1 MLQHTYI
8 YIARLWAALLF
19 LAGGLA
25 LPAFGQTNSLPETSA
40 EADSD
45 ADHWYFIRFQRTSGP
60 NEANRYLVIG
70 NAATT
75 EGNVLKAKT
84 LVQTENDDQLW
95 KLIPTGTDGQY
106 YLKNK
111 AGRYMGWN
119 GSRYTSVAQ
128 ANRIAIDLRDSH
140 QTNSSGNIHVFP
152 TGWQIHRSA
161 NTETKCMNVMG
172 GSSNNNELGDYTLND
187 GGNYLEFIDPTTL
200 MPPYFYIQFADMG
213 EVGLYTDGNSISV
226 KPLTGTEADGTGYK
240 WAIEYY
246 IYTDDYSRGFYLK
259 SDNGHYLV
267 MRTDGTL
274 SIANDRASASE
285 LRFRVNGQ
293 RYDIVLKDAM
303 TTALCFDGTEAYAGP
318 YSRTHSRLNATS
330 TLVPYTAPPS
340 RFMLFSGFGKRG
352 LHATATGAEVCALTG
367 TEAAGEGYRWRIIVG
382 PSHTAEDR
390 ICQSD
395 NGRYLVVQANGT
407 VSTTANAA
415 EATAITLSTN
425 SYMQAVT
432 RYQLAT
438 GAGQYLCY
446 NPETSATQT
455 YLSPT
460 AHSRYGTLNLTETV
474 TGPDRVPLAGH
485 WYNVTFPKKSEK
497 LGGYAVNDKYLR
509 QSIQTAS
516 NMTNVWQLE
525 ESDDGTGR
533 VRLKNKNGMYLQ
545 NYTKDPINGS
555 SINNGGRYYLTKN
568 AANASWFYIEED
580 TEASSTSYWQLR
592 DPAADYYQYLNSNQ
606 DDNTIRHWSG
616 NDDYNAV
623 EFVLN
628 EAEISEINYIYFTAM
643 GQFGLYDA
651 GVGAPAVAKKPDFS
665 KEDGKAYVWYLR
677 YNADGYILLQSKK
690 GHYLKY
696 DEDNSAFT
704 FTDNAAEAQ
713 AFTVQKNTFENN
725 GAIRYQFLKSDDTS
739 QALCAEYG
747 TGALTWGAP
756 NSRYSLIW
764 LDAPAIAGPELP
776 TVSEEVAEGA
786 RHHITFMNNGH
797 VLKDMGDGNPAQHV
811 EHTHTVLDPSQTW
824 TIFRL
829 SDLEVTPHAT
839 EAHIGDVFIRSGLGN
854 YLIYDATRGML
865 KTVANVTADD
875 KAALTFRI
883 IENDSRRDCWQ
894 LQLPNQNNK
903 MLQYADSRTVS
914 DVTYTN
920 PIVLAGPNAN
930 NNYLRFEP
938 ISIFPEFATETSG
951 VWRFVRFIRRTNQEF
966 LTSTEANPD
975 KGTITSTP
983 DRRYSAW
990 RIIGSEQDFVLKNGH
1005 DTYIKVQ
1012 ENGTVSLTTNK
1023 ADASSLSLHVDP
1035 YTLHE
1040 TELDFIVSVNNGKT
1054 DSEGH
1059 AELNLK
1065 YEEGILKTAAWPTAD
1080 NYADYGLNFNLQVTP
1095 EYSDTTHTT
1104 FYQIRFPNTT
1114 GPLYLSDG
1122 YEKELDAYGET
1133 LISGFNGQLWKFV
1146 GDKDRTLLQSRNG
1159 HYLTWNATD
1168 ETFDLTAN
1176 EALAAVFNM
1185 RKAEGTHLS
1194 PAGYFELTDGADAAW
1209 LGKFLTLKL
1218 GSNGTYHATLTDD
1231 ATATNTE
1238 LTYAIET
1245 QPNLGEDYT
1254 AYRIRPKRS
1263 WFVKEV
1269 NDDRPA
1275 HPLSGF
1281 ITAEDPAKPGEKY
1294 GFSQNPYTGQIEQT
1308 ANTYEV
1314 VRYMKAGTQRNIYLP
1329 MAQQSSYVNRI
1340 TAYQRWYNYK
1350 TGETIDPTRVILNDI
1365 KDEFNPN
1372 SRRNYANGLVMGNIL
1387 KLNGQNSGSYIV
1399 DHFTFKMPKVTTPDY
1414 EYIVGLD
1421 ASAFTDFV
1429 DYYGE
1434 NGNMPFSGVPTGTIQ
1449 IPEKQDLVE
1458 PTLSTRCKFIIR
1470 DARQIA
1476 KKLMA
1481 CTEGSDKWLETY
1493 EFHVPAKKR
1502 APHDYTYYYST
1513 LPLSNTLEN
1522 YWFYTDPNDE
1532 STLTNITSYD
1542 HIRFKLIDNEAGLEG
1557 FGITDWPVAGTS
1569 SATDNIGGKRFMRYL
1584 YKGETANHGY
1594 AACTPG
1600 TKAVIGVYARANGTA
1615 GVEGSGDKLY
1625 QLAKFTLYFDDMSEP
1640 RPYTE
1645 IIGLTA
1651 DDKFK
1656 SGRSPEYLYKT
1667 VGEPIAAINFEGDD
1681 PFVPFVMPPVGTN
1694 TVLKNDNC
1702 QGQPALTL
1710 ANTYRYPLQFDRSA
1724 YSFLPIGGDF
1734 GGTGQTDENSWGT
1747 YTIAHHLRVGW
1758 GTKNLFRPVKS
1769 YYRDAYASLPESYDG
1784 NAAFMYI
1791 DASDL
1796 PGQIARLNFDANLC
1810 AGSRL
1815 YVSAWLASPAG
1826 SSSYSPNV
1834 APANVIFRVVGHT
1847 STNSADDRP
1856 ETIYTFAPGPIFG
1869 TARTSNGS
1877 LLSAPEGGNGIWQQV
1892 FFYFTNNSTTK
1903 FVNYSLLVDNAC
1915 ISTDGGDILID
1926 DVEVFTT
1933 KPEVEVEETTPVCG
1947 TEVTLTKMI
1956 ADFDDFI
1963 GSLGLTE
1970 NVLPTSGYP
1979 RIWYCLVDKEGYDAG
1994 LEALRASKSAE
2005 DITPEEMQTLFDKYL
2020 VGNPRS
2026 SDPSDMAFRSV
2037 KVRTRFDSIPVF
2049 NYQDVLTTTGSMLSR
2064 ETVTNA
2070 EGETVR
2076 KLVISDRISS
2086 ENLLPKHAYYIVFV
2100 PRYGD
2105 DPVTPENSA
2114 AEFQM
2119 GTNCCILSS
2128 FKTTSAVQIYSNT
2141 IGNENDEDVMKVCAG
2156 QNVNL
2161 TVKLQGINAGSGAV
2175 TERLIYY
2182 DWWLDFNGG
2191 PFEKIYI
2198 NTDGSLAE
2206 IDPAYATAEQVS
2218 LREALNALRQYYP
2231 EAISVQGLT
2240 PASHPDKPYALT
2252 QQMLTGIANACQPTL
2267 SGPHL
2272 MLHSTSV
2279 NVQMPKDLDDEIR
2292 SVTVI
2297 PIEFTDANVVYCFEP
2312 QRIGLKMEKSA
2323 PDMVSGL
2330 YDHTYPEGYANAPI
2344 RSTLARIAP
2353 VKAAEA
2359 TPGTQPAH
2367 LLRVPLRIVKTVSPS
2382 ANKLIPSLQGG
2393 TYCPVYLSGTND
2405 PACTVYTTNP
2415 QGEMFMREVGRV
2427 ATMVAPTEGNE
2438 DRYTDIYFY
2447 NDFAPREG
2455 YTYAVRI
2462 DYEEG
2467 FPDGHTKTEEEN
2479 TVCQGSIVFDLKIV
2493 PEYLVWTGHA
2503 GNSDWSND
2511 ANWKRASRSEL
2522 QLIPADKYADTNN
2535 TATDPKLL
2543 QTDNGFVPLEDCN
2556 VIVAPADRQ
2565 PALNA
2570 KLNEATASAQI
2581 AHELV
2586 MKVPEGETVKTPCV
2600 AFYTNQCKD
2609 LVLKAGAELVHAE
2622 QLGYHKAWMEYDL
2635 AAGRW
2640 YTLGTALQDVVAGDW
2655 YAPTATGRE
2664 SAPYFRN
2671 VTFDP
2676 AQHNRFAPA
2685 VYQRG
2690 WDKGTAKVYYLSEL
2704 DQSASAVVKK
2714 KDVAVAADWS
2724 ATYNDVAVP
2733 YGQGGFSVKTH
2744 TQGTKT
2750 EDGGKKTYNYSNLL
2764 FRVPK
2769 EDTSY
2774 DYYEIGFDTPSNQ
2787 PGNASTPISRTN
2799 AGRFFADALASAT
2812 EFAQTATNKLAGN
2825 LYFLVGNPF
2834 PCGLDMKEFFDQ
2846 NTDLER
2852 KYWLLTA
2859 TGQTAAM
2866 RTDAGWTTVNE
2877 SGVATGGAG
2886 ILAPGQGFFVKA
2898 KAAQANGALQVKFTP
2913 AMESA
2918 ATAKRVVLQAPAR
2931 RTPSSPTLRITAE
2944 RDGLRSEAL
2953 VRKGSDFANS
2963 FAPAEDM
2970 ELLWDNTQ
2978 REAPTVF
2985 TIAGEQ
2991 ASTVNCRRSLHRL
3004 PLGILS
3010 SSDAPVRLTFSGL
3023 ETFSESLSV
3032 LDALTGEVTPLT
3044 LHAQPLPGTGEMAA
3058 TLEVPGLAAG
3068 RYFLLSSELPDPE
3081 DELATSQPLVVVD
3094 GRKVTVT
3101 ASDAHPLV
3109 YVHIVDAEG
3118 RTLYSFTPF
3127 KRSIAL
3133 KLPTGAY
3140 VVEARTQEE
3149 ATTAKIAIGK

>member
-1 MLQHTYI
+1 MPRPFPFSSPVMKRSSFFPIL
-8 YIARLWAALLF
+8 RLWAVLLCMTS
-19 LAGGLA
+19 GLA
-25 LPAFGQTNSLPETSA
+25 LPALAQTNILPQTSDA
-40 EADSD
+40 TDSA
-45 ADHWYFIRFQRTSGP
+45 ADHWYYIRFQRAADNTD
-60 NEANRYLVIG
+60 ANRYLVVG
-70 NAATT
+70 NAAA
-75 EGNVLKAKT
+75 EGNTLQAKT
-84 LVQTENDDQLW
+84 LATTGNDDQLW
-95 KLIPTGTDGQY
+95 KLVDAGTAGQY

-111 AGRYMGWN
+111 KGLWLGYSG
-119 GSRYTSVAQ
+119 GLYKSVAQ
-128 ANRIAIDLRDSH
+128 ANRVAIDLKDSH
-140 QTNSSGNIHVFP
+140 NTSTIFP
-152 TGWQIHRSA
+152 TGWQIHRVA
-161 NTETKCMNVMG
+161 NYYTSCMNPSG
-172 GSSNNNELGDYTLND
+172 GNKNGNQLADYTLDD
-187 GGNYLEFIDPTTL
+187 GGNYVEFLDATTQE
-200 MPPYFYIQFADMG
+200 PPYYYIQFSAEG
-213 EVGLYTDGNSISV
+213 KALSTDG
-226 KPLTGTEADGTGYK
+226 LTVTVYQPDGSEADRAGYK
-240 WAIEYY
+240 WANEYY
-246 IYTDDYSRGFYLK
+246 VHGDGFYRKFYLK
-259 SDNGHYLV
+259 SDNGYYLKNAN
-267 MRTDGTL
+267 GTL
-274 SIANDRASASE
+274 SVTTRDQATLWRYSANG
-285 LRFRVNGQ
+285 N
-293 RYDIVLKDAM
+293 RYDIVDANATSQALTYNE
-303 TTALCFDGTEAYAGP
+303 TTSTLGIASNGTEY
-318 YSRTHSRLNATS
+318 SRLNPTG
-330 TLVPYTAPPS
+330 TFIPGIYFYFT
-340 RFMLFSGFGKRG
+340 FSGYGKKALVCNG
-352 LHATATGAEVCALTG
+352 TALEVADVTGSEPDG
-367 TEAAGEGYRWRIIVG
+367 AGYKWRKKQRAGFADNEYIFY
-382 PSHTAEDR
+382 T
-390 ICQSD
+390 D
-395 NGRYLVVQANGT
+395 NGLYLKENADGT
-407 VSTTANAA
+407 LGTTTEES
-415 EATAITLSTN
+415 EASKLTSSRN
-425 SYMQAVT
+425 YYMQAVT
-432 RYQLAT
+432 RYQWAT
-438 GAGQYLCY
+438 PTGK
-446 NPETSATQT
+446 
-455 YLSPT
+455 YLSFNPAT
-460 AHSRYGTLNLTETV
+460 HGATPFLSDVVDTRYGVMNFTEVLN
-474 TGPDRVPLAGH
+474 GPTYGPVPGD
-485 WYNVTFPKKSEK
+485 NFSVTFPKLSEK

-509 QSIQTAS
+509 QSIQKAS
-516 NMTNVWQLE
+516 NNTNVWQLE
-525 ESDDGTGR
+525 ESDDGKGR
-533 VRLKNKNGMYLQ
+533 VHLLNKNGMYLQ
-545 NYTKDPINGS
+545 NYTKDPIYGS
-555 SINNGGRYYLTKN
+555 SIDNGGRYYLTKN

-580 TEASSTSYWQLR
+580 AEASSTSYWQLR
-592 DPAADYYQYLNSNQ
+592 DPAATSGLQYLNSNQ
-606 DDNTIRHWSG
+606 GDNTIRHWSA

-651 GVGAPAVAKKPDFS
+651 GVGKPAVAKKPDFG

-677 YNADGYILLQSKK
+677 YNADGYILLQSKA

-811 EHTHTVLDPSQTW
+811 EHNHTVLDPSQTW

-883 IENDSRRDCWQ
+883 VENDSRRDCWQ

-903 MLQYADSRTVS
+903 MLQYADSKTVS
-914 DVTYTN
+914 GVTYTN

-938 ISIFPEFATETSG
+938 LSIFPEFATETSG
-951 VWRFVRFIRRTNQEF
+951 VWRFVRFIRRTNTEF

-990 RIIGSEQDFVLKNGH
+990 RIIGSENNFVLKNGN
-1005 DTYIKVQ
+1005 DTYLKVLD
-1012 ENGTVSLTTNK
+1012 NGTVSLTANK
-1023 ADASSLSLHVDP
+1023 AEASSLSLHVDP

-1065 YEEGILKTAAWPTAD
+1065 YEEGILKTAAWPKAD
-1080 NYADYGLNFNLQVTP
+1080 NYADYGLNFNIQVTP
-1095 EYSDTTHTT
+1095 KYSDATHST

-1122 YEKELDAYGET
+1122 YEKDLDAYGET

-1185 RKAEGTHLS
+1185 RKAEGTHLY

-1231 ATATNTE
+1231 ATATDTE

-1269 NDDRPA
+1269 NDDKPA

-1329 MAQQSSYVNRI
+1329 MAQQSSHLNRI

-1365 KDEFNPN
+1365 KDKFNPN

-1434 NGNMPFSGVPTGTIQ
+1434 NGNMPFSGVPTGALQ

-1542 HIRFKLIDNEAGLEG
+1542 HIRFKLINNDAELEG
-1557 FGITDWPVAGTS
+1557 FGIKDWPVAGTS
-1569 SATDNIGGKRFMRYL
+1569 KASDPIGNKRFMRYL

-1615 GVEGSGDKLY
+1615 GVEGSGDVLY

-1645 IIGLTA
+1645 IIGRTA
-1651 DDKFK
+1651 DDKYK

-1681 PFVPFVMPPVGTN
+1681 PFVPFVTPPVGTN

-1758 GTKNLFRPVKS
+1758 GTQNLFRPVKS
-1769 YYRDAYASLPESYDG
+1769 YYRDTYTSLPESYDG

-1796 PGQIARLNFDANLC
+1796 PGQIARLNFNANLC

-1815 YVSAWLASPAG
+1815 YVSAWLASPAA
-1826 SSSYSPNV
+1826 NV
-1834 APANVIFRVVGHT
+1834 APANVIFRVIGHT
-1847 STNSADDRP
+1847 STHSEEDRP

-1869 TARTSNGS
+1869 TSRTSNGS
-1877 LLSAPEGGNGIWQQV
+1877 LLEKAAGENGIWQQV

-1926 DVEVFTT
+1926 DIEVFTT

-1994 LEALRASKSAE
+1994 LEALRAGKSAE

-2026 SDPSDMAFRSV
+2026 SDPADMAFRSV
-2037 KVRTRFDSIPVF
+2037 KVRTKFDSIPVF

-2070 EGETVR
+2070 EGETMR

-2119 GTNCCILSS
+2119 GTSCCILSS

-2161 TVKLQGINAGSGAV
+2161 TVKLQGINAGSGAT

-2206 IDPAYATAEQVS
+2206 IDPADATAEQVS

-2312 QRIGLKMEKSA
+2312 QRIGLKMEKIA

-2367 LLRVPLRIVKTVSPS
+2367 LLRVPLRILKTVSPS

-2447 NDFAPREG
+2447 HDFTPREG

-2467 FPDGHTKTEEEN
+2467 FPDGYTKTDEEN
-2479 TVCQGSIVFDLKIV
+2479 TVCQGSIVFDLKVV

-2511 ANWKRASRSEL
+2511 ANWKRASRSDL
-2522 QLIPADKYADTNN
+2522 QLNPADKYADTDN
-2535 TATDPKLL
+2535 TATDPALL

-2556 VIVAPADRQ
+2556 VIVAPADRY

-2570 KLNEATASAQI
+2570 TLNEATASAQI

-2586 MKVPEGETVKTPCV
+2586 MKVPKGGTVKTPCV
-2600 AFYTNQCKD
+2600 AFYTNLCKD

-2622 QLGYHKAWMEYDL
+2622 RLGYHKAWMEYDL

-2690 WDKGTAKVYYLSEL
+2690 WDKGSATVYYLSEL
-2704 DQSASAVVKK
+2704 NNAPSAEVKN

-2769 EDTSY
+2769 EDSAF
-2774 DYYEIGFDTPSNQ
+2774 DYYETNNNETNAPATPNRT
-2787 PGNASTPISRTN
+2787 AVSRTA
-2799 AGRFFADALASAT
+2799 AGRFYADALASAT
-2812 EFAQTATNKLAGN
+2812 EFAQTATNNLAGN

-2898 KAAQANGALQVKFTP
+2898 KAAQGSGALQVKFTR

-2978 REAPTVF
+2978 REAPTVY

-3004 PLGILS
+3004 PLGIVS

-3081 DELATSQPLVVVD
+3081 DEPATSQPLVVVD

-3118 RTLYSFTPF
+3118 RTLYSLTPF

>member
-1 MLQHTYI
+1 MKRSSFFPIL
-8 YIARLWAALLF
+8 RLWAALLCM
-19 LAGGLA
+19 ASGLA
-25 LPAFGQTNSLPETSA
+25 LPALAQTNILPQTSDA
-40 EADSD
+40 TDPA
-45 ADHWYFIRFQRTSGP
+45 ADHWYYIRFQRAADNTD
-60 NEANRYLVIG
+60 ANRYLVVG
-70 NAATT
+70 NAAA
-75 EGNVLKAKT
+75 EGNTLQAKT
-84 LVQTENDDQLW
+84 LATGNDDQLW
-95 KLIPTGTDGQY
+95 KLVATGTAGQY

-111 AGRYMGWN
+111 AGFWLGYSGNRYK
-119 GSRYTSVAQ
+119 SVAE
-128 ANRIAIDLRDSH
+128 ANRVAIDLKDSH
-140 QTNSSGNIHVFP
+140 NTSTIFP
-152 TGWQIHRSA
+152 TGWQIHRVA
-161 NTETKCMNVMG
+161 NNYTSCMNVVG
-172 GSSNNNELGDYTLND
+172 GSSNGHELGDWDLND
-187 GGNYLEFIDPTTL
+187 GGNYVEFLDARTQA
-200 MPPYFYIQFADMG
+200 PPYYYIQFSAEG
-213 EVGLYTDGNSISV
+213 KALSTDGTTVTVYQPNGS
-226 KPLTGTEADGTGYK
+226 EADGAGFK
-240 WAIEYY
+240 WANVYY
-246 IYTDDYSRGFYLK
+246 EHGDGFYRKFYLK
-259 SDNGHYLV
+259 SDNGYYLV
-267 MRTDGTL
+267 KNADGTL
-274 SIANDRASASE
+274 SVTATRTLGTLWRYS
-285 LRFRVNGQ
+285 VNGN
-293 RYDIVLKDAM
+293 RYDIVDANATSQALTYNE
-303 TTALCFDGTEAYAGP
+303 TTSTLGIASNGTEY
-318 YSRTHSRLNATS
+318 SRLNPTG
-330 TLVPYTAPPS
+330 TFIPGIYFYFT
-340 RFMLFSGFGKRG
+340 FSGYGKKALVCNG
-352 LHATATGAEVCALTG
+352 TALEVADVTGSEPDG
-367 TEAAGEGYRWRIIVG
+367 AGYKWRKKQRAGFADNEYIFY
-382 PSHTAEDR
+382 T
-390 ICQSD
+390 D
-395 NGRYLVVQANGT
+395 NGLYLKENADGT
-407 VSTTANAA
+407 LGTTTEES
-415 EATAITLSTN
+415 EASKLTSSRN
-425 SYMQAVT
+425 DYMQAVT
-432 RYQLAT
+432 RYQWAT
-438 GAGQYLCY
+438 PTGKYISF
-446 NPETSATQT
+446 NPATHGT
-455 YLSPT
+455 TPFLSDVPHT
-460 AHSRYGTLNLTETV
+460 RYGVMNFTEVLN
-474 TGPDRVPLAGH
+474 GPTYGPVPGDKFS
-485 WYNVTFPKKSEK
+485 VTFPKKSEK

-509 QSIQTAS
+509 KHIATLP
-516 NMTNVWQLE
+516 NVTNVWLVE
-525 ESDDGTGR
+525 ETGDGTGR
-533 VRLKNKNGMYLQ
+533 VRLKNKSGLYLQ
-545 NYTKDPINGS
+545 NYTTDPIDGTACD
-555 SINNGGRYYLTKN
+555 NGGRYYLTEIQ
-568 AANASWFYIEED
+568 ANASAFYIEED
-580 TEASSTSYWQLR
+580 AEANSTAYWQLR
-592 DPAADYYQYLNSNQ
+592 DPDAVSVQYLNSNQ
-606 DDNTIRHWSG
+606 SDNTIRHKSA
-616 NDDYNAV
+616 NDSYNAV
-623 EFVLN
+623 EFIFN
-628 EAEISEINYIYFTAM
+628 ETEVSQFYSYVYFTAL

-651 GVGAPAVAKKPDFS
+651 GTGNPTRARKPDFNTEDRQENYIWCFETAANGLLLKS
-665 KEDGKAYVWYLR
+665 KAGRYLAW
-677 YNADGYILLQSKK
+677 NATTETFYITDL
-690 GHYLKY
+690 
-696 DEDNSAFT
+696 SAQ
-704 FTDNAAEAQ
+704 AQ
-713 AFTVQKNTFENN
+713 AFRLALNTFENN
-725 GAIRYQFLKSDDTS
+725 SCARLQLLRADDTS

-747 TGALTWGAP
+747 TGELKWGAP

-764 LDAPAIAGPELP
+764 IEAPAIAGPELP
-776 TVSEEVAEGA
+776 TFSTEVAEGA
-786 RHHITFMNNGH
+786 RHHITFIQSGH
-797 VLKDMGDGNPAQHV
+797 VLKDMGAGEAVQHV
-811 EHTHTVLDPSQTW
+811 EHNHHTLDPSTSW
-824 TIFRL
+824 TVFRMSEL
-829 SDLEVTPHAT
+829 SISPLTGNG
-839 EAHIGDVFIRSGLGN
+839 HIGDTYIVSGLGN
-854 YLIYDATRGML
+854 YLVYDATLGLL
-865 KTVANVTADD
+865 KTVPQQGNTP
-875 KAALTFRI
+875 TRFRI
-883 IENDSRRDCWQ
+883 VENDSRRESWQ
-894 LQLPNQNNK
+894 IQLPDQSDR
-903 MLQYADSRTVS
+903 MLQTADSKTV
-914 DVTYTN
+914 DETTYTN
-920 PIVLAGPNAN
+920 PIVLANPNN
-930 NNYLRFEP
+930 DNNYLRFEP
-938 ISIFPEFATETSG
+938 LDIYPEFASETTG
-951 VWRFVRFIRRTNQEF
+951 AWRFVRFVRRTAREF
-966 LTSTEANPD
+966 LTSSEAAPTR
-975 KGTITSTP
+975 GSITSTP

-990 RIIGSEQDFVLKNGH
+990 RLIGTADDFVLKNGN
-1005 DTYIKVQ
+1005 DTYIHVDDAGNVTLTANAA
-1012 ENGTVSLTTNK
+1012 EATSL
-1023 ADASSLSLHVDP
+1023 LLHVDP
-1035 YTLHE
+1035 YTLGE
-1040 TELDFIVSVNNGKT
+1040 ATLDFIVGVNNGQT
-1054 DSEGH
+1054 DAEGH
-1059 AELNLK
+1059 PALNLRWDATA
-1065 YEEGILKTAAWPTAD
+1065 GSIAAAAWPTAD
-1080 NYADYGLNFNLQVTP
+1080 NYADYGLDFDMEVSP
-1095 EYSDTTHTT
+1095 KFSDATEET
-1104 FYQIRFPNTT
+1104 FYQIQFPNTT

-1122 YEKELDAYGET
+1122 HEKDDDAVGEA
-1133 LISGFNGQLWKFV
+1133 LVSGYNGQLWIFT
-1146 GDKDRTLLQSRNG
+1146 GDKDHALLKNRNG
-1159 HYLTWNATD
+1159 YYLTWNASNQ
-1168 ETFDLTAN
+1168 TFDLTTDAS
-1176 EALAAVFNM
+1176 LAAAFNM
-1185 RKAEGTHLS
+1185 RKAESTYEY
-1194 PAGYFELTDGADAAW
+1194 PAGYLELTAGADAAW
-1209 LGKFLTLKL
+1209 LGKFLTLEADAKRV
-1218 GSNGTYHATLTDD
+1218 YHATLTAE
-1231 ATATNTE
+1231 ATSTNTE

-1269 NDDRPA
+1269 NDDKPA

-1281 ITAEDPAKPGEKY
+1281 ITAEDPAQPGEKY
-1294 GFSQNPYTGQIEQT
+1294 GFSKNPYTGQTEQT

-1329 MAQQSSYVNRI
+1329 MAQQSSHVNRI

-1350 TGETIDPTRVILNDI
+1350 TGETIDPTRVILNNI
-1365 KDEFNPN
+1365 KDKANPN

-1434 NGNMPFSGVPTGTIQ
+1434 NGNMPFSGVPTGALQ

-1542 HIRFKLIDNEAGLEG
+1542 HIRFKLINNEAGLEG
-1557 FGITDWPVAGTS
+1557 FDITDWPVAGTS
-1569 SATDNIGGKRFMRYL
+1569 RPTDNIGNKRFMRYL
-1584 YKGETANHGY
+1584 YKDEKANPGYTA
-1594 AACTPG
+1594 CPPG
-1600 TKAVIGVYARANGTA
+1600 TKAVIGVYARANGKA
-1615 GVEGSGDKLY
+1615 GEANSGDVLY

-1645 IIGLTA
+1645 IIGRTA
-1651 DDKFK
+1651 DDKYK

-1681 PFVPFVMPPVGTN
+1681 PFVPFVTPPVGTN
-1694 TVLKNDNC
+1694 TVLKNDNGL
-1702 QGQPALTL
+1702 GQPAITL
-1710 ANTYRYPLQFDRSA
+1710 ANTYRYPLEFARSA

-1758 GTKNLFRPVKS
+1758 GTQNLFRPVKS
-1769 YYRDAYASLPESYDG
+1769 YYRDTYTSLPESYDG

-1826 SSSYSPNV
+1826 SRTSPNV

-1847 STNSADDRP
+1847 STNSEEDRP

-1869 TARTSNGS
+1869 TSRTSNGS
-1877 LLSAPEGGNGIWQQV
+1877 LLEKAAVENGIWQQV

-1926 DVEVFTT
+1926 DIEVFTT

-1994 LEALRASKSAE
+1994 LEALRAGKSAE

-2026 SDPSDMAFRSV
+2026 SDPADMAFRSV
-2037 KVRTRFDSIPVF
+2037 KVRTKFDSIPVF

-2100 PRYGD
+2100 PRYGN
-2105 DPVTPENSA
+2105 DPVAPENSA

-2119 GTNCCILSS
+2119 GTSCCILSS

-2161 TVKLQGINAGSGAV
+2161 TVKLQGINAGSGAT

-2206 IDPAYATAEQVS
+2206 IDPADATAEQVS

-2272 MLHSTSV
+2272 VLHSTSV

-2382 ANKLIPSLQGG
+2382 ADRLIPSLQGG

-2447 NDFAPREG
+2447 HDFTPREG

-2467 FPDGHTKTEEEN
+2467 FPDGHTKTDEEN
-2479 TVCQGSIVFDLKIV
+2479 TVCQGSIVFDLKVV

-2511 ANWKRASRSEL
+2511 ANWKRASRSER
-2522 QLIPADKYADTNN
+2522 QLGAADVYDDTNQ
-2535 TATDPKLL
+2535 TADDPALL

-2556 VIVAPADRQ
+2556 VIVAPADRY
-2565 PALNA
+2565 PALNDT
-2570 KLNEATASAQI
+2570 LNGKTASAQI

-2586 MKVPEGETVKTPCV
+2586 MKVPEGGTVKTPCV
-2600 AFYTNQCKD
+2600 AFYTNLCKD

-2622 QLGYHKAWMEYDL
+2622 RLGYHKAWMEYDL

-2690 WDKGTAKVYYLSEL
+2690 WDKGSATVYYLSAL
-2704 DQSASAVVKK
+2704 NNAPSAEVKN

-2724 ATYNDVAVP
+2724 ATFNDVTVP
-2733 YGQGGFSVKTH
+2733 YGAGGFSVKANP
-2744 TQGTKT
+2744 QGTKT
-2750 EDGGKKTYNYSNLL
+2750 EDGKKKTYNYSNLL

-2774 DYYEIGFDTPSNQ
+2774 NYYEIGFDTPSNQ
-2787 PGNASTPISRTN
+2787 PEDASTPISRTN
-2799 AGRFFADALASAT
+2799 AGRFFLSTDT
-2812 EFAQTATNKLAGN
+2812 EFTLTATNKLADN
-2825 LYFLVGNPF
+2825 LFYLVGNPF
-2834 PCGLDMKEFFDQ
+2834 PCGLDMKAFFDE
-2846 NTDLER
+2846 NTDLEK

-2859 TGQTAAM
+2859 NGQSAAM
-2866 RTDAGWTTVNE
+2866 RTGEGWISVNK
-2877 SGVATGGAG
+2877 SGVFPDGQGV
-2886 ILAPGQGFFVKA
+2886 LAPGQGFFVKA
-2898 KAAQANGALQVKFTP
+2898 STAPVGGKLQAKFTA
-2913 AMESA
+2913 AMQSA
-2918 ATAKRVVLQAPAR
+2918 ASDKQAVLQAPPRAAAA
-2931 RTPSSPTLRITAE
+2931 SPTLRITAE

-2978 REAPTVF
+2978 REAPTVY

-3004 PLGILS
+3004 PLGIVS

-3081 DELATSQPLVVVD
+3081 DDLATAQPLVVVD

-3118 RTLYSFTPF
+3118 RTLYSLTPF